1 VENSGSVQ
9 FEPAR
14 GKPGTVVR
22 VELTYRPPAGVL
34 GATIAKLFG
43 AEPKQQLHENLH
55 RFRQLMETG
64 EIITTEGQ
72 PAGRSESTSWKYD
85 RAGRHLAA
93 AV

>member
-1 VENSGSVQ
+1 MQ

-22 VELTYRPPAGVL
+22 IEIEYCPPAGLL
-34 GATIAKLFG
+34 GATFAKFLG
-43 AEPKQQLHENLH
+43 PGPKQQVHENLH

-72 PAGRSESTSWKYD
+72 PAGRLQSTSWKYD
-85 RAGRHLAA
+85 RAGRRLAA
-93 AV
+93 SI